1 MKEPVRLEKVET
13 QQPLTDFGTWIFLHP
28 TALII
33 GIGFTLFLLGALYF
47 ALTGHAAVESGE
59 LRNFV
64 ATGV

>member
-1 MKEPVRLEKVET
+1 MKEPVRLGKVET